1 MNSPCRKGGM
11 GNQTVHHCRQL
22 GISCWFYTAEAKVN
36 FLLTSLR
43 EFVMI

>member
-1 MNSPCRKGGM
+1 MLGVGKGKCFNGKVYHY
-11 GNQTVHHCRQL
+11 GQW
-22 GISCWFYTAEAKVN
+22 GISCWFYIAEAKVN